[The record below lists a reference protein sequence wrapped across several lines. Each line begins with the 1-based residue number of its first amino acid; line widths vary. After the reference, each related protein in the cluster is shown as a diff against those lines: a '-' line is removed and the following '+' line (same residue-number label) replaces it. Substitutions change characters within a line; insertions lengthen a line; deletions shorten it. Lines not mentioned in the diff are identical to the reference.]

1 MTIITVNF
9 YNEEPILVTSF
20 QGDPN
25 SDISY
30 SYLPGSAIRGA
41 LIGRYLHLYP
51 PLNEDIVDDPAI
63 RRLFFED
70 STRFLNAY
78 LYIEELNQRSLP
90 TPQSW
95 RQLKDQENCVIDLSS
110 SEAADDE
117 EESLERVGAKF
128 CSVLPETVYLHQE
141 QRRINIHHNQQD
153 RHNRATKNN
162 KQIYKYESLEKGQT
176 FQAVI
181 LCERGEDGQILQ
193 QLLGQSP
200 MLRIGGSQTAGYGKV
215 RVSSNIDV
223 SKSSDWQEVDIPVDD
238 RDHSGICRIT
248 LLSDVI
254 MCNDSGQYVV
264 EPPTELIADLLRIPM
279 PSQPIIYMNGI
290 TVGGFNR
297 KWGLPLP
304 QVCAIAAG
312 SIFVYDNLNL
322 TTEQIQQLEWH
333 GIGERRNEGFGRV
346 AVNWLLDIRK
356 FHIGELQLNS
366 PDEIPPLTKSTQ
378 LAREMA
384 TRLLRQQLEQMLE
397 QEVNKWRLSGN
408 ISNSQLSRLILVV
421 NQALQESNNDL
432 VKNFLNNL
440 KSTAKTQFEGA
451 KISDRSLKQKCLDWL
466 QDAQWLGTDI
476 PSVVIAGETATVNE
490 NLRQE
495 YTLRLIRAVA
505 KKFTKATKSKA
516 PEVSI

>member
-1 MTIITVNF
+1 MTIITINF
-9 YNEEPILVTSF
+9 YTEEPILVTSF

-30 SYLPGSAIRGA
+30 PYLPGSAIRGA
-41 LIGRYLHLYP
+41 LIGRYLHLYA
-51 PLNEDIVDDPAI
+51 PLNEDIVNDPTI
-63 RRLFFED
+63 RQLFFED

-117 EESLERVGAKF
+117 ESLERMGSKF
-128 CSVLPETVYLHQE
+128 CSVLSETIYLHQE
-141 QRRINIHHNQQD
+141 QRRINIHNQRD
-153 RHNRATKNN
+153 RHKGRATKNN
-162 KQIYKYESLEKGQT
+162 GQIYKYESLEKGQT

-181 LCERGEDGQILQ
+181 LCEREENGQTLQ
-193 QLLGQSP
+193 QLLEQSP
-200 MLRIGGSQTAGYGKV
+200 ILRIGGSQTAGYGKV
-215 RVSSNIDV
+215 RVSNIDV
-223 SKSSDWQEVDIPVDD
+223 SKSSDWQEVDIPIDD

-248 LLSDVI
+248 LLSDAI

-264 EPPTELIADLLRIPM
+264 EPPTELMADLLRIPM
-279 PSQPIIYMNGI
+279 PSLPMSYMNGI

-312 SIFVYDNLNL
+312 SIFVYDNLSL

-356 FHIGELQLNS
+356 LYVGELQLNS

-384 TRLLRQQLEQMLE
+384 TRLLRQQLEQILE

-408 ISNSQLSRLILVV
+408 ISNSQLSRLILVA
-421 NQALQESNNDL
+421 NQALQESNSDL

-440 KSTAKTQFEGA
+440 KSTAKTQFESA
-451 KISDRSLKQKCLDWL
+451 KISDQSLKQKCLDWL
-466 QDAQWLGTDI
+466 QDAQWIGTSI

-490 NLRQE
+490 NLQQE

-505 KKFTKATKSKA
+505 KKFTKTTKSQA
-516 PEVSI
+516 SEVSI